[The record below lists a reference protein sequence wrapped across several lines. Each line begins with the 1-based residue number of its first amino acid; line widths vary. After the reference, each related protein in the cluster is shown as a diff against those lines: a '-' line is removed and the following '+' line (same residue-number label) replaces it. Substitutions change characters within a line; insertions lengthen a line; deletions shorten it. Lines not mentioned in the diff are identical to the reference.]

1 MDNTRT
7 NRAFRLRSRPH
18 GAPTDTDL
26 ELVKE
31 PVPDLAPG
39 QALVRTRYLSVDPT
53 NRVWMSDYRAYMPPA
68 PLGEVMRG
76 IGVGEVVE
84 SRRDDLPVGASV
96 FGWTGWQEY
105 VVADDSQLVSPFT
118 VLPDPLPAPLPAF
131 AGVLGHTGITA
142 YLGVDIGRPTAG
154 ETVVVS
160 AAAGAVGSVAGQ
172 LARARGAR
180 VVGVASGPDK
190 CRHVVEHLGFDA
202 CVDRTAADWRDQL
215 DAATP
220 DGVDVDY
227 ENVGGEIMDHV
238 LMRLNIGARV
248 VLCGMI
254 SGYDTAGTDAAP
266 GQYAISQLIMQ
277 RATMHGF
284 LVLDHVDRFGEAVE
298 HLAGLLGTGALRY
311 DETIVDGIENAP
323 AALAKIF
330 HGAGTGKVL
339 VRIAEPV

>member
-1 MDNTRT
+1 MTITRT
-7 NRAFRLRSRPH
+7 NRAFRLRSRPI
-18 GAPTDTDL
+18 GAPTDSDV

-31 PVPDLAPG
+31 PVPDLELG

-68 PLGEVMRG
+68 PLDEVMRG
-76 IGVGEVVE
+76 LGVGEVVD
-84 SRRDDLPVGASV
+84 SRRDDLPVGAKV

-105 VVADDSQLVSPFT
+105 VVADDAQLVSPFT
-118 VLPDPLPAPLPAF
+118 VLPDPLPAPLQAF

-142 YLGVDIGRPTAG
+142 YIGIDIGRPATG

-160 AAAGAVGSVAGQ
+160 AAAGAVGSVAAQ
-172 LARARGAR
+172 LAKARGAR
-180 VVGVASGPDK
+180 VVGIVSGPGK
-190 CRHVVEHLGFDA
+190 CQHVIEDLGLDA
-202 CVDRTAADWRDQL
+202 CVDRTANDWRDQL

-220 DGVDVDY
+220 NGVDVDF
-227 ENVGGEIMDHV
+227 ENVGGSIMDHV

-254 SGYDTAGTDAAP
+254 CGYDTAGTDAAP

-284 LVLDHVDRFGEAVE
+284 LVLDHADRFGEAVE
-298 HLAGLLGTGALRY
+298 HLAGMLATGALRY
-311 DETIVDGIENAP
+311 DETVVDGLENAP

-330 HGAGTGKVL
+330 RGASTGKML
-339 VRIAEPV
+339 VRVAAPT